1 MKIIVAGGTGFL
13 GRKIVSSLA
22 DKGHN
27 VCVLTRNL
35 NKHKNSFSN
44 NVNVIDWSTIN
55 PSFFQK
61 ICFQPFHLLTL
72 YLRLLWVCTFYT
84 ELQLR
89 RDYLY

>member
-13 GRKIVSSLA
+13 GKKIVSSLA

-35 NKHKNSFSN
+35 NKHKNTFSN

-55 PSFFQK
+55 PSFLSDTNILIK
-61 ICFQPFHLLTL
+61 LNGEKLTN
-72 YLRLLWVCTFYT
+72 YGPN
-84 ELQLR
+84 QLKVKF
-89 RDYLY
+89 